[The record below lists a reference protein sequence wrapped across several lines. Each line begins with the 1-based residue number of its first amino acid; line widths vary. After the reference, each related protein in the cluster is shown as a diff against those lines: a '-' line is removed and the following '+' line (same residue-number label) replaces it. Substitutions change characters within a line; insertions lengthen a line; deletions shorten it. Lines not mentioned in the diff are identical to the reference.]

1 MRAWDS
7 TTTSRRRKP
16 KPRDVG
22 MATTTTKVEQRE
34 LVPEQQMV
42 MLEQSVMQS
51 ETVQAMKVARDAQ
64 ARQLQA
70 IGGAAGVEDQMDAV
84 RETMEDQQEINDVLA
99 MGFGDGVDVED
110 DAELLDELAGI
121 EEDMLDEQ
129 LADLGPV
136 PVGGVSVAA
145 PAAAAPA
152 AASTDDA
159 EMQALQAMMMPA

>member
-1 MRAWDS
+1 MRAEEA
-7 TTTSRRRKP
+7 RLLVECR
-16 KPRDVG
+16 VG
-22 MATTTTKVEQRE
+22 LRHDRV
-34 LVPEQQMV
+34 
-42 MLEQSVMQS
+42 
-51 ETVQAMKVARDAQ
+51 ETVP
-64 ARQLQA
+64 
-70 IGGAAGVEDQMDAV
+70 GV
-84 RETMEDQQEINDVLA
+84 NDL
-99 MGFGDGVDVED
+99 GPLDDVED